1 MITTYLRG
9 AALAAALLLTAI
21 PAALADPQTDRAA
34 REQHACA
41 VILGLNTSNASYDT
55 CVQSLDRSLS
65 AAPQAKEAAACAYVG
80 VGSADR
86 GYGACAAALRATLW
100 NENLRD
106 PGD

>member
-1 MITTYLRG
+1 MITTYLRS
-9 AALAAALLLTAI
+9 AALSAVLLLTVI

-41 VILGLNTSNASYDT
+41 VILGLNPSNASYDT

-80 VGSADR
+80 LGSADR
-86 GYGACAAALRATLW
+86 GYGPCAAELRATLW
-100 NENLRD
+100 NEDLRE

>member
-9 AALAAALLLTAI
+9 AVLSAALLLTAI

-41 VILGLNTSNASYDT
+41 VILGLNPSNASYDT

-80 VGSADR
+80 LGSADR
-86 GYGACAAALRATLW
+86 GYGPCAAALRATLW